1 MHQLAV
7 PAVLLTMFSEVEVE
21 FGGQESVC
29 QRVRPGSVVSL
40 PPGTWRNIRT
50 VGDAPAEVVIALLGD
65 GRAPIAW
72 SEGVQAEARRN
83 GFTVDAGGCIA
94 EVALVDRHFG

>member
-1 MHQLAV
+1 
-7 PAVLLTMFSEVEVE
+7 MFSEVEIE

-29 QRVRPGSVVSL
+29 QRARPGSVVSL
-40 PPGTWRNIRT
+40 PPHTSRNIRT
-50 VGDAPAEVVIALLGD
+50 VGDDPAEFVIAVVGD
-65 GRAPIAW
+65 GRVPIAW
-72 SEGVQAEARRN
+72 SESVRAEARRN